1 MIWEKHFLR
10 KSQNSETHWVFLIH
24 PSSFAYA
31 KNPQLPTRIPRCAL
45 PGCHWTNVLFVGT
58 VMPMFKWPLRSKPP
72 AFTRYGVVVVLV
84 GLSVLMS
91 EFVESRWKS
100 TPFVSVFTCAIVL
113 SAWFGGFGPG
123 LLSVILSV
131 LAFDYYFLPPTHSLV
146 PNPNEAPRLILFAVA
161 ALMVSLLSSAQ
172 RSSGESL
179 RRARDTLA
187 LKVQELERAIVERN
201 QAQDALHKAQTEL
214 GHMMRLTTMGELT
227 ASIAHEVNQP
237 LAGVVTNANASL
249 RWLAGPSPDL
259 NEAREAL
266 RRIVRDG
273 NRASDVIAR
282 IRTLLKKGETDRSR
296 LDVNLVIDEMVEL
309 TRREVLQRN
318 VSLKTELSAN
328 LPLITADRVQLQ
340 QVLLNLIMNAA
351 EAMSENKDRPRLL
364 SIRSEYVQP
373 SAVRVAVKDTGVG
386 IDSQEVERLFNAF
399 YTTKTNGLGMGLS
412 ICRSIVEAHGGR
424 LWATPN
430 DGPGA
435 TFQFT
440 LPVENGETK

>member
-1 MIWEKHFLR
+1 
-10 KSQNSETHWVFLIH
+10 
-24 PSSFAYA
+24 
-31 KNPQLPTRIPRCAL
+31 
-45 PGCHWTNVLFVGT
+45 
-58 VMPMFKWPLRSKPP
+58 MPMSKRRLWSEP
-72 AFTRYGVVVVLV
+72 AAVTRYGLAIISV
-84 GLSVLMS
+84 GFSVLLS
-91 EFVESRWKS
+91 EFVENRWKS

-123 LLSVILSV
+123 LLSVALSI

-146 PNPNEAPRLILFAVA
+146 PNSNEVPRLILFSLA
-161 ALMVSLLSSAQ
+161 ALLVGLLSAAQ
-172 RSSGESL
+172 RGSAESL

-187 LKVQELERAIVERN
+187 LKVLELERAIAERD
-201 QAQDALHKAQTEL
+201 QAQDALHKAQAEL
-214 GHMMRLTTMGELT
+214 AHTSRLTTMGELT

-282 IRTLLKKGETDRSR
+282 IRTLLKKGQTDRTR
-296 LDVNLVIDEMVEL
+296 LDVNRVIGEMVEL
-309 TRREVLQRN
+309 TRGEVLQRK

-340 QVLLNLIMNAA
+340 QVLLNLIINAA
-351 EAMSENKDRPRLL
+351 EAMSGNKGRPRLL
-364 SIRSEYVQP
+364 SIRSEQVQP
-373 SAVRVAVKDTGVG
+373 SAVRVAVQDTGAG
-386 IDSQEVERLFNAF
+386 IDSQQIERLFDAF
-399 YTTKTNGLGMGLS
+399 YTTKPNGLGMGLS
-412 ICRSIVEAHGGR
+412 ICRSIVEAHGGH

-430 DGPGA
+430 NGPGA

-440 LPVENGETK
+440 LPAEDGEAI